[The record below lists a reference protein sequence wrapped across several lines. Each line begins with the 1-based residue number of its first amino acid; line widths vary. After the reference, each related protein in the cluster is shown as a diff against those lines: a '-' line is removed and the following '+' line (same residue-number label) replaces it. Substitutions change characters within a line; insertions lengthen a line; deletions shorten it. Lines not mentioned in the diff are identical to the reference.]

1 MDQQF
6 NLKADVRDE
15 CLVLTTS
22 GYINNVGGEA
32 IAAECLSHVGRGI
45 KDVVLNLEQSKV
57 VNSIGMSYLIEVI
70 EQLQEIGGTL
80 MFTNLDPAVEK
91 MLAIMGLFTYA
102 GKERTVDDAL
112 AALVR
117 NGLGKGKG

>member
-6 NLKADVRDE
+6 SVNADVRNA

-32 IAAECLSHVGRGI
+32 IATACQSHFAKGV
-45 KDVVLNLEQSKV
+45 KDVILNVEQSKV

-80 MFTNLDPAVEK
+80 IFTNLDPAVEK
-91 MLAIMGLFTYA
+91 MLVIMGLFKFA
-102 GKERTVDDAL
+102 GKEGTVDDAL
-112 AALVR
+112 AALER
-117 NGLGKGKG
+117 SGLAKGKG